1 MANYIVRIE
10 LYNADYDDYDTLHKR
25 MEGIRFYRYIQ
36 FSNGKNHDLPNGTY
50 FGKSSLTASQLLGE
64 VKKVAKPL
72 SKSKDPSI
80 FLCAFTDWTASLYPS
95 K

>member
-10 LYNADYDDYDTLHKR
+10 LYNADYDDYETLYKR
-25 MEGIRFYRYIQ
+25 MEGIKFYRYIT
-36 FSNGKNHDLPNGTY
+36 FSNGEKHDLPNGTY
-50 FGKSSLTASQLLGE
+50 FGKSDLTTSQLLVE
-64 VKKVAKPL
+64 VKRVARGL

-80 FLCAFTDWTASLYPS
+80 FLCSFNNWTASLYPS